1 MFFHDLALATDAGFE
16 TKALADGADVATFS
30 GVASTAK
37 SDRAG
42 DVIEAGAFG
51 NIVPKQIKMF
61 RDHMREH
68 LIGGWKKFTQEGDK
82 LHVEGAITL
91 LTEKGKE
98 TYTLMKQGFLDG
110 LSVGFIPDP
119 GGVVFKDQR
128 RIIKKAS
135 LLECSVCALP
145 CNTGAR
151 VTTVKGLSQDGTRQ
165 WLRDNGLTDDDIDI
179 VMRKGFDAL
188 LAKPGITIHEID
200 GFSAKGGD
208 PLDDENLTALAG
220 QLGHLLDVVKERRT
234 P

>member
-16 TKALADGADVATFS
+16 TKALADGADVATFT
-30 GVASTAK
+30 GIAST
-37 SDRAG
+37 SRTDRAG

-51 NIVPKQIKMF
+51 DIIPKSIKMF

-68 LIGGWKKFTQEGDK
+68 LIGGWKKFTQDGDK
-82 LHVEGAITL
+82 LLVEGAITL

-110 LSVGFIPDP
+110 LSVGFIPEP

-135 LLECSVCALP
+135 LLECSICALP
-145 CNTGAR
+145 CNKGAH

-165 WLRDNGLTDDDIDI
+165 WLRDNGLFDDDIEI
-179 VMRKGFDAL
+179 VMAKGFDAL
-188 LAKPGITIHEID
+188 FAKPRLNIHEID
-200 GFSAKGGD
+200 GYTARNGD
-208 PLDDENLTALAG
+208 PLDEKTLTALAG
-220 QLGHLLDVVKERRT
+220 ELGHLLDVVKERRT